1 MTTAAAS
8 ASRRAHLPS
17 GELARNIGWMLM
29 GNGSRLLLQVGTFVL
44 ITRVLGSA
52 GFGAFAGVLALVNL
66 VVPFVGLGAGNV
78 MVKNTARDPGAFA
91 ASWRAAIRVTGL
103 TGSGLFL
110 ATMAAA
116 PLLLPPTVPM
126 ALVVAVAGSDV
137 LVAGFY
143 DASWKAYQAF
153 NRLRRVAQ
161 LHMLLSVLK
170 LGAAVALGT
179 VIGAPSPVVWG
190 VLYAGCT
197 LAVTLLALVVTHR
210 EVVAPAARGQAP
222 PFEPVEGFYFST
234 SLAAQNIYNDLDKTM
249 LARMST
255 LEATGIYAAAYRLV
269 EMAYLPIRSMFYAAY
284 ANFFQH
290 GAQGVRASLR
300 FGRSLMPLGLG
311 YAAVAS
317 AAIFAGAPLI
327 PLLSGAGYHDA
338 AAAARWLALIPLL
351 RATHHFAADVLSG
364 AGHQGSR
371 TLLQIVVAV
380 ANVLFNLWLIPAY
393 GWKGAAWA
401 SVLSDALLAL
411 LLWSMVW
418 SRVRQEASA

>member
-1 MTTAAAS
+1 MTTATAPAPRP
-8 ASRRAHLPS
+8 ARLPS

-78 MVKNTARDPGAFA
+78 LVKNTARDGAAFA
-91 ASWRAAIRVTGL
+91 ASWRAVVRVTGL
-103 TGSGLFL
+103 TGAGLFL
-110 ATMAAA
+110 ATVAAA
-116 PLLLPPTVPM
+116 PLLLPPKVPIV
-126 ALVVAVAGSDV
+126 LVVLVAGSDV

-161 LHMLLSVLK
+161 LHMLLSLLK
-170 LGAAVALGT
+170 LGAAVVLGT
-179 VIGAPSPVVWG
+179 LIAAPSPVVWG
-190 VLYAGCT
+190 LLYAGCT
-197 LAVTLLALVVTHR
+197 VAVTVLALVVTHR
-210 EVVAPAARGQAP
+210 EVVAPAARGEAP
-222 PFEPVEGFYFST
+222 PFDPVEGFYFST

-269 EMAYLPIRSMFYAAY
+269 EMAYLPVRSMFYAAY

-300 FGRSLMPLGLG
+300 FGRSLMPFGLG

-317 AAIFAGAPLI
+317 LAIFVGAPLI
-327 PLLSGAGYHDA
+327 PLLSGAGYHEA
-338 AAAARWLALIPLL
+338 AEAARWLALIPLL
-351 RATHHFAADVLSG
+351 RATHHFAADILSG

-371 TLLQIVVAV
+371 TLLQLVVAG

-401 SVLSDALLAL
+401 SVLSDGLLAL

-418 SRVRQEASA
+418 SRVSREASA